1 MNLEVMLEKI
11 NTIADSRIKAEEDK
25 DNLEKELITKY
36 ADTIDDMS
44 ERISNMLDIVNL
56 LAERKI
62 PNTEYTRQ
70 LYHDFCR
77 ELKIKDIKIQFLS
90 SELKYSES
98 PYLQY
103 LEPPYTYVCSIVVE
117 KEGAL
122 SPNTYWT
129 RVDKYGSPRCT
140 QKWQSGSESNV
151 EVSSKL
157 LLNFIN
163 EFEKAEQ
170 ALQEYVE
177 GLE

>member
-25 DNLEKELITKY
+25 DNLERELITKY
-36 ADTIDDMS
+36 ADTIDNMS
-44 ERISNMLDIVNL
+44 ERISNVLDVVNL

-70 LYHDFCR
+70 LYRDFCE
-77 ELKIKDIKIQFLS
+77 ELKERGIKIQFLS
-90 SELKYSES
+90 NNKDFFT
-98 PYLQY
+98 
-103 LEPPYTYVCSIVVE
+103 PPYTYVCSIVVE
-117 KEGAL
+117 NAGAL

-140 QKWQSGSESNV
+140 QKWMSGGESSK

>member
-11 NTIADSRIKAEEDK
+11 NTVADSRIKAEEDK
-25 DNLEKELITKY
+25 DKLERELITKY
-36 ADTIDDMS
+36 ADIIDGMS
-44 ERISNMLDIVNL
+44 ERISNVLDIVNL
-56 LAERKI
+56 LAERMI

-70 LYHDFCR
+70 LYHDFCNM
-77 ELKIKDIKIQFLS
+77 LKEKGINIRFLS
-90 SELKYSES
+90 NNLH
-98 PYLQY
+98 Y

-140 QKWQSGSESNV
+140 QKWQSGGESDT

>member
-25 DNLEKELITKY
+25 DKLERELITKY

-44 ERISNMLDIVNL
+44 ERISNVLDIVNL

-62 PNTEYTRQ
+62 PKTEYTRQ
-70 LYHDFCR
+70 LYHDFC
-77 ELKIKDIKIQFLS
+77 EVLKEKGVNIRFLS
-90 SELKYSES
+90 NKHES
-98 PYLQY
+98 PS
-103 LEPPYTYVCSIVVE
+103 EPPYTYICSIVVE
-117 KEGAL
+117 KVGAL
-122 SPNTYWT
+122 SPDTYWT

-140 QKWQSGSESNV
+140 QKWQSGSESSI